1 MHAKPAILLVDD
13 NADVCRSISMIFSRK
28 GYDVAVAHD
37 GLEAVQTV
45 EKKRFNFILLDIKMP
60 RMNGAEA
67 HRRIMEMRPESYV
80 AIMTAYAD
88 EQPIWEVLQQGAEA
102 VLRKPV
108 EVNDLL
114 SIVEV
119 AGKPRRSERMLV
131 LSDSIDVAVDLKNI
145 LSSRGYKV
153 DSGGACKDA
162 LATIGEHAYDIV
174 FVDFDSFVA
183 DCPRICQVVEE
194 KAPAIE
200 LILVTSDRKEAA
212 DMMGSRYEP
221 GGCLILDKPI
231 NEADTIKQIET
242 ALARRRTSD
251 ASGDK

>member
-13 NADVCRSISMIFSRK
+13 NADVCRSLSMIFSRK

-45 EKKRFNFILLDIKMP
+45 EKKRFNFILMDIKMP

-67 HRRIMEMRPESYV
+67 HRRIMEVRPESYV

-88 EQPIWEVLQQGAEA
+88 EQPIREVLRQGAEM
-102 VLRKPV
+102 VLRKPIKI
-108 EVNDLL
+108 NDLL
-114 SIVEV
+114 GVV
-119 AGKPRRSERMLV
+119 AAAGKPRRSERILV

-145 LSSRGYKV
+145 LSLGGYKV

-174 FVDFDSFVA
+174 FVDLDSLVA
-183 DCPRICQVVEE
+183 VDPQFWQAIKEE
-194 KAPAIE
+194 APAAE
-200 LILVTSDRKEAA
+200 LILVTSDRREAA
-212 DMMGSRYEP
+212 EMMGSMYEP
-221 GGCLILDKPI
+221 GNCLILDKPI
-231 NEADTIKQIET
+231 NEADVIQQVET